1 MANLF
6 EEWNSTSQEDSDAL
20 GSSLGGDGGFGD
32 SFAEEGVV
40 LQDDASNLPRVRE
53 NPIISLNQ
61 IDLNR
66 CTSKSGRSG
75 GLGRRT
81 IKMACVSNNVL
92 VIGTSTCIV
101 IRIQLDTMEM
111 EEIEISK
118 QSNVEDNFHK
128 LFLDPTGQHLLI
140 SLENRDNYY
149 LYAGASKPK
158 KLSKLANQL
167 IDSVGWDKR
176 QTPSPTTKPF
186 LVGTSQGVIYEVVIE
201 GKEKYVKRV
210 YALQGSIK
218 ICGLQFEQFP
228 PPNIDKFFVMI
239 VTANPT
245 RYYQFVGRGSF
256 EDLFDGYTSTERLRF
271 NELPSQ
277 GRFSELHFFS
287 KQLNERARSFAILMA
302 EGVFHGK
309 LLFSSQNA
317 GDNVTIDNSFREV
330 EGKDANHMINPLVSL
345 GVTEFHFLLL
355 YPTRL
360 EVISRLSDKLV
371 GNDCH
376 SFDQERD
383 GRMGGLVRDASRGTY
398 WLFSQKSLYQ
408 VNATDEDHPRP
419 TPSSPLLTPP
429 HPSSPHLTLLS
440 LALHHSPSSPHH
452 LLLSPH
458 PSPLLPGECHR

>member
-1 MANLF
+1 MADLF
-6 EEWNSTSQEDSDAL
+6 EEWNSTGGGDSDAL
-20 GSSLGGDGGFGD
+20 ASSLGGDGGFGD
-32 SFAEEGVV
+32 SFAEEEGRV
-40 LQDDASNLPRVRE
+40 LQDDGNNLPRARE

-66 CTSKSGRSG
+66 ATFKSGRPG

-128 LFLDPTGQHLLI
+128 LFLDPTGNHLLI

-167 IDSVGWDKR
+167 LDSVGWDKR

-210 YALQGSIK
+210 YSLQGSIK

-228 PPNIDKFFVMI
+228 QPNIDKFFVMI

-256 EDLFDGYTSTERLRF
+256 EELFDGYTSTERLRF

-302 EGVFHGK
+302 EGVFHGN

-330 EGKDANHMINPLVSL
+330 EGKDANHMINPLGEL
-345 GVTEFHFLLL
+345 RDDFE
-355 YPTRL
+355 
-360 EVISRLSDKLV
+360 RLSCKPLQAEL
-371 GNDCH
+371 N
-376 SFDQERD
+376 
-383 GRMGGLVRDASRGTY
+383 
-398 WLFSQKSLYQ
+398 KSLLS
-408 VNATDEDHPRP
+408 N
-419 TPSSPLLTPP
+419 
-429 HPSSPHLTLLS
+429 SSPHTLVCFSSFVS
-440 LALHHSPSSPHH
+440 LRFHVQSPLASPSSTSCSSTPQDWK
-452 LLLSPH
+452 S
-458 PSPLLPGECHR
+458 SAG